1 MWSFNNWG
9 IVPGALL
16 MPQCVAAS
24 YRTVPRGFHTH
35 SVQTHFLGNGTV
47 TKRATYRVENLNDGK
62 TFATRQVKVEQD
74 GKTIALTTVG
84 FAKRASVAGRGAAVV
99 EHAVPVVMPVDPPW
113 VECDEVR
120 YVRGDPNP
128 TIKGYA
134 LPIVAKGVCEA
145 RHILGRF
152 ILNSPGPSPAAES
165 KLARHWL
172 RADGP
177 VSTEKGNMQNVLGLV
192 ALSDIFLLDS
202 APRIYGLG
210 FDLKTEKSP
219 SERLARDLKAMT
231 TINHSI
237 HIVNVDAAR
246 VDEWVYVECETPW
259 ASSGRIMVHSR
270 MFSRDGILLATC
282 AQEVRRGFPFMCGLS
297 TADDFEGP
305 FALEEER

>member
-1 MWSFNNWG
+1 MGNQGTEGELTRSDFMKELEVEPSSEGYYVNVQPMWSFNNWG

-99 EHAVPVVMPVDPPW
+99 EHAVPVVMRFDTFV
-113 VECDEVR
+113 
-120 YVRGDPNP
+120 GTP
-128 TIKGYA
+128 TLQSRDMRCQS
-134 LPIVAKGVCEA
+134 LPKVC
-145 RHILGRF
+145 
-152 ILNSPGPSPAAES
+152 PSPAAES

-282 AQEVRRGFPFMCGLS
+282 AQEGLLLLRKS
-297 TADDFEGP
+297 ASDSI
-305 FALEEER
+305 ARQKL